1 MVVVVVGVNRSA
13 SSNRWM
19 SLGTQT
25 DDGGILN
32 RHPPC
37 WLRQLV
43 VVTFERLRGLL
54 VWRNVQTPPPVSG
67 MSSKPVI
74 PHLPPRFPPPAW
86 R

>member
-1 MVVVVVGVNRSA
+1 MVVVLGVNRSA

-43 VVTFERLRGLL
+43 VVTFKRL
-54 VWRNVQTPPPVSG
+54 
-67 MSSKPVI
+67 
-74 PHLPPRFPPPAW
+74 
-86 R
+86 